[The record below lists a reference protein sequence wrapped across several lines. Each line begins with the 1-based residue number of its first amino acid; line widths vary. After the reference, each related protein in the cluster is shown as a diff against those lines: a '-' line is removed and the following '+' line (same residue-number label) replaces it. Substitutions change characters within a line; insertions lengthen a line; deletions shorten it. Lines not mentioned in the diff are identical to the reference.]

1 VLGREGGNYR
11 WVFQIGPVLQVVAAD
26 VVPVAVA
33 VAVPVAVPG
42 VVGVA
47 WMNEMRPVRRLCT
60 CRI

>member
-33 VAVPVAVPG
+33 IAVPG
-42 VVGVA
+42 VVAVA